1 MFRVALL
8 FVNNMLVL
16 TLMVVILSVG
26 VSRIYVYLIYLSI
39 YCVCVYPICRLGF
52 AFDGQGSLYLCLSIV
67 ACTCAIIC
75 FEMI

>member
-1 MFRVALL
+1 MFRVVLL

-26 VSRIYVYLIYLSI
+26 VSRIYVYLIYLL
-39 YCVCVYPICRLGF
+39 CVYPICRLGF

-67 ACTCAIIC
+67 ACT
-75 FEMI
+75 